1 MQSFSRRLTLW
12 VACVLVSA
20 MTADAQTSVAGY
32 NRFRERVYAS
42 YNDFR
47 TRVLNHYAEFLNAEW
62 VQSETTIERSEML
75 PKPLDLSESTRSAVS
90 DQEMVMLPEVT
101 LNTNALPGL
110 SSIPKALSKLGKKF
124 DILKH
129 RNKSNYDLAVE
140 KIPDP
145 GFAFG
150 PYPEQTNL
158 PKPGEAWVE
167 DAADKSQEEQSV
179 DEQEFSPKVRGK
191 FVFDFYG
198 LTANIPDCDFKTNES
213 MTDYGVQSGENY
225 ILLDKQ
231 EETLEASRQLFGMAQ
246 DMGLNGYLTY
256 RLAEHYVK
264 AKFPDAN
271 LMSQLSVVHY
281 LMSQMGYDV
290 RLALLTGNFPVIMM
304 PFDQSIVYG
313 LRRTISSGEDR
324 VYSILPPLGYAAEDI
339 DRITQKNSDITSAY
353 IPVKNMGKTSDLRLT
368 GLNIPMKA
376 KPFQIQGRDITIKG
390 EVNENLMGMLY
401 RYPQMPMGDFASS
414 WLDNELR
421 KDILLQVKMQ
431 LAGLSEKD
439 AVNKL
444 MSLFHY
450 GFEYATDQEY
460 HGFEKPY
467 FLEENLYYD
476 KNDCEDRAM
485 FFSYLV
491 WNALDLPCQLM
502 QYSNHESTAIAA
514 KTPLSGAYYP
524 KDGLKFFSADPT
536 WKGSHWGEL
545 ASPYD
550 RESPKIDKVYE

>member
-1 MQSFSRRLTLW
+1 MQSVSIRLTLLA
-12 VACVLVSA
+12 ACCLISTMIA
-20 MTADAQTSVAGY
+20 EAQTSVAGY
-32 NRFRERVYAS
+32 NRFREKVYSS

-47 TRVLNHYAEFLNAEW
+47 TRVLDHYAEFLDAEW
-62 VQSETTIERSEML
+62 VETETTIEKSEML
-75 PKPLDLSESTRSAVS
+75 PKPVNLSESSLPAVS
-90 DQEMVMLPEVT
+90 EQEIVMLPEVS

-110 SSIPKALSKLGKKF
+110 SSIPKAISKLGRKF

-129 RNKSNYDLAVE
+129 RHKSNYDLAVE
-140 KIPDP
+140 RIPDP

-158 PKPGEAWVE
+158 PKPGEAWIEV
-167 DAADKSQEEQSV
+167 AAEKNQEEQNT
-179 DEQEFSPKVRGK
+179 ETQKPSPMDSGK

-198 LTANIPDCDFKTNES
+198 LAAHIPNCDFKTNES

-225 ILLDKQ
+225 KLLDKQ
-231 EETLEASRQLFGMAQ
+231 EEALEVSRQLFGLAQ

-256 RLAEHYVK
+256 RLAEHFVK
-264 AKFPDAN
+264 AKFPEAN
-271 LMSQLSVVHY
+271 LMSQLSTVHY

-290 RLALLTGNFPVIMM
+290 RLGLLGGNFPVLMM

-313 LRRTISSGEDR
+313 LRRTIATGEDR
-324 VYSILPPLGYAAEDI
+324 VYSILPPLGHVAEDI
-339 DRITQKNSDITSAY
+339 DRILNGDNRISNAY

-376 KPFQIQGRDITIKG
+376 KPFQIKGGDITIKG
-390 EVNENLMGMLY
+390 EVNENLMAMLY

-414 WLDNELR
+414 WLDNDLR

-450 GFEYATDQEY
+450 GFKYATDQEY

-502 QYSNHESTAIAA
+502 QYSNHESTAIAS
-514 KTPLSGAYYP
+514 KEPLTGAYYP
-524 KDGLKFFSADPT
+524 KDGMKFFSADPT
-536 WKGSHWGEL
+536 WEGSHWGML